1 MSNQSSAYIV
11 NDPITQYPQ
20 YKFLLVGIAIIRIR
34 KVLLIRLFIVSNRLY
49 ARYPQYLYSSTFLPS
64 FPSCTA
70 FTTIAKTIKM

>member
-20 YKFLLVGIAIIRIR
+20 HKFVLVGIAIIRIR

-49 ARYPQYLYSSTFLPS
+49 ARYP
-64 FPSCTA
+64 
-70 FTTIAKTIKM
+70 